1 MRSDAILVVNLID
14 DLLEELNLR
23 NFDGI
28 YRFLPVLTEI
38 LVRTSFFF
46 HFMHLLGYKTVSLSM
61 KAILCSNLE
70 KSVCRIWR
78 KFGNFR
84 VTFNNSYF

>member
-1 MRSDAILVVNLID
+1 MKGKMCSNSILVGNLID

-28 YRFLPVLTEI
+28 YRFLPVLIEI
-38 LVRTSFFF
+38 LVRSSFFF

-70 KSVCRIWR
+70 KSVCRILR

-84 VTFNNSYF
+84 VTF

>member
-1 MRSDAILVVNLID
+1 M
-14 DLLEELNLR
+14 R
-23 NFDGI
+23 NFHGI

-38 LVRTSFFF
+38 LEKIHFFRF
-46 HFMHLLGYKTVSLSM
+46 IQHFMHLFGYKTVSLSM

-70 KSVCRIWR
+70 KSVCRILR

-84 VTFNNSYF
+84 VTFNNS

>member
-1 MRSDAILVVNLID
+1 MRSDSILVGNLID
-14 DLLEELNLR
+14 DLLEDLNLS
-23 NFDGI
+23 NFHGI

-46 HFMHLLGYKTVSLSM
+46 HFMHPFGYKTVSLSM

-70 KSVCRIWR
+70 KSVCRILR

-84 VTFNNSYF
+84 VTFNNS